1 MSFEIIMSSDT
12 RKRRK
17 DYLEPDEEYVLPKQT
32 MHNRRKSDKARNC
45 SPSGSRTRS
54 DSSRTVALTDNTDV
68 EHVDEAASDASG
80 TASAGDDTDDDTDD
94 TGSEDMGSVDD
105 RFDYSSSDDH
115 ESDGEAQSES
125 EHPAS
130 TSDEEQPRQ
139 ALSDDEDEESDAAYF
154 RHKYGESTLPHQTTT
169 QAQAILLVLA
179 YIVSAGLSWTQ
190 VDGLLKLVNALFGE
204 AVLPNSKFLL
214 RKIWTNANKEMMNYN
229 FFCENCHRLLLVS
242 KKPTQNQ
249 QMTCP
254 LCNIVY
260 FSNEM
265 IEKGTFFLIFNLKK
279 QIKNLINIQ
288 RTSLLQNLEKIAQKT
303 EQVLSDITD
312 GHLVRLTRKK
322 LGCALHDLT
331 ASISTDGSPIFK
343 SSKLSMWPVHIM
355 INELP
360 TITRWQN
367 LLLGGLWFGKGKP
380 DMFLFLNAFV
390 EQFNAIET
398 ILWKCFQT
406 GQTLSTKIYMV
417 CCIADAPA
425 RAAVM
430 NRKQFNGYY
439 GCPWCYQRGTL
450 VQGVYV

>member
-1 MSFEIIMSSDT
+1 
-12 RKRRK
+12 
-17 DYLEPDEEYVLPKQT
+17 
-32 MHNRRKSDKARNC
+32 
-45 SPSGSRTRS
+45 
-54 DSSRTVALTDNTDV
+54 
-68 EHVDEAASDASG
+68 
-80 TASAGDDTDDDTDD
+80 
-94 TGSEDMGSVDD
+94 
-105 RFDYSSSDDH
+105 
-115 ESDGEAQSES
+115 
-125 EHPAS
+125 
-130 TSDEEQPRQ
+130 
-139 ALSDDEDEESDAAYF
+139 
-154 RHKYGESTLPHQTTT
+154 
-169 QAQAILLVLA
+169 
-179 YIVSAGLSWTQ
+179 
-190 VDGLLKLVNALFGE
+190 
-204 AVLPNSKFLL
+204 
-214 RKIWTNANKEMMNYN
+214 MNYN

-249 QMTCP
+249 EMTCP

-265 IEKGTFFLIFNLKK
+265 IEKGTFFLIFNSKK
-279 QIKNLINIQ
+279 RIQNLINIQ

-303 EQVLSDITD
+303 GQVLSDITD

-331 ASISTDGSPIFK
+331 ASISTDRSPIFK

-367 LLLGGLWFGKGKP
+367 LLIGELWFGKGKSY
-380 DMFLFLNAFV
+380 MFLFLNAFV

-450 VQGVYV
+450 VQGVVKYPFAEHQVERTHKGVLQDMKSAALRNEPVRAWHIWAVPTTEAYRVRFGLGHCSRLYALCA